1 MTWREFTIYVKA
13 DEARDLKEWHRTRS
27 VMHMVYMMN
36 TGDKVKK
43 RPEQILPLPGD
54 VQPDRGQPIS
64 EQDVLRAIKLYSN
77 NGNGNPTA

>member
-1 MTWREFTIYVKA
+1 
-13 DEARDLKEWHRTRS
+13 
-27 VMHMVYMMN
+27 MVYVMN

-43 RPEQILPLPGD
+43 KPEQILPLPND
-54 VQPDRGQPIS
+54 PKPDRGQPIS